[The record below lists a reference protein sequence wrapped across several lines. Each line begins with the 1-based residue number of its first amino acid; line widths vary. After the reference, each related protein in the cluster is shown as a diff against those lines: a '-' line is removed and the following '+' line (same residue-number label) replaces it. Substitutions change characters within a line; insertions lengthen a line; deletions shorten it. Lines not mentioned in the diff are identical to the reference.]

1 MTLPPERRRDAL
13 TEMDANSRRPIGP
26 ERQPVVDERP
36 SRAGG
41 RPPPVVAGDMSVID
55 VAERGL
61 HPEEPVGCSECPLVG
76 DGDAVLART
85 NTEGEP
91 ERRKP
96 SIHGVGKEL
105 GHDI

>member
-41 RPPPVVAGDMSVID
+41 RPPPVVAGDVGPID
-55 VAERGL
+55 VPERSL
-61 HPEEPVGCSECPLVG
+61 DPEESVSRPECAVVG
-76 DGDAVLART
+76 DGDAVRT
-85 NTEGEP
+85 RTDTEWEP
-91 ERRKP
+91 EGREPLIRVV
-96 SIHGVGKEL
+96 SKEL
-105 GHDI
+105 